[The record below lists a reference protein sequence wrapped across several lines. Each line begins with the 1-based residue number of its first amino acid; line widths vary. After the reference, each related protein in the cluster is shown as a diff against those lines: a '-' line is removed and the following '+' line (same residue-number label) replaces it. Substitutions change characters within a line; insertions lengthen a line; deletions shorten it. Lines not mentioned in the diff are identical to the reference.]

1 MILTKTPL
9 RVSLFGGGTD
19 YPSFFKKNEGVI
31 LGGTINKHIYTSAL
45 PLFPMS
51 KEILRLNYRQTESVH
66 KYSDIQHPI
75 VREWLARNPL
85 DGKYGISTVSDIP
98 GGTGLGSSSAF
109 SVGFIDLIDALN
121 NKFRS
126 KEGLAQAAIHLE
138 KDILGEP
145 VGFQDQYHAAYGGFS
160 RYVFSSDG
168 TRVQNLAYNEKD
180 FEYLSN
186 SCYLI
191 YTGSTRQASSVLSKQ
206 EDRNHSGRNDS
217 YLLEMA
223 DIANE
228 AFHFL
233 QNISLDN
240 SMVSIGKLLMRTWEL
255 KKHLSPEV
263 ENNHINKIVDD
274 LLDSGCYGAK
284 LLGAG
289 AGGFVLGIGPVN
301 LEEVIAK
308 KVGCK
313 NLIPFSFVNYGVRR
327 IEVV

>member
-19 YPSFFKKNEGVI
+19 YPSFFAKNEGMV
-31 LGGTINKHIYTSAL
+31 LGGTINKHIYSSAL
-45 PLFPMS
+45 PLFSMS
-51 KEILRLNYRQTESVH
+51 EELLRLNYRQTESVCQ
-66 KYSDIQHPI
+66 YSDIQHPI
-75 VREWLARNPL
+75 VREWLIRNPL
-85 DGKYGISTVSDIP
+85 NEKYGISTVSDVP

-138 KDILGEP
+138 KDILCEP

-160 RYVFSSDG
+160 KYVFSSDG
-168 TRVQNLAYNEKD
+168 VKVQNLAYNED
-180 FEYLSN
+180 DLEYLSN
-186 SCYLI
+186 SCYLV
-191 YTGSTRQASSVLSKQ
+191 YTGSTRQASSVLCKQ
-206 EDRNHSGRNDS
+206 EDRNHSGQNDS
-217 YLLEMA
+217 YLLEIA

-233 QNISLDN
+233 KDIRLNN
-240 SMVSIGKLLMRTWEL
+240 AMESIGKLLMETWEL
-255 KKHLSPEV
+255 KKKLSPEV
-263 ENNHINKIVDD
+263 GNGHINKIIID

-289 AGGFVLGIGPVN
+289 SGGFVLGIGPTN
-301 LEEVIAK
+301 LEGLISE
-308 KVGCK
+308 KVGSK
-313 NLIPFSFVNYGVRR
+313 NLIPFSFVNYGVKR
-327 IEVV
+327 IKVI